1 MKYAVHLVTDAEQ
14 DLLGIYAYTRD
25 NDSPQKPPDQAEE
38 MLSRLE
44 QKILSLESLPDRGH
58 HPPEL
63 ERVAVLAYREL
74 HEGPYRIIYQIQS
87 RDVFVHCVLD
97 ARRELQELLQARLLR

>member
-1 MKYAVHLVTDAEQ
+1 MKFTVHLVADAEQ
-14 DLLGIYAYTRD
+14 DLLSIYAYTRD
-25 NDSPQKPPDQAEE
+25 NDSTQQAEE

-44 QKILSLESLPDRGH
+44 QKVLSLESLPERGH

-74 HEGPYRIIYQIQS
+74 HEGPYRIIYQIQG
-87 RDVFVHCVLD
+87 RDVFVHCILD